1 MEELRPDD
9 EGLSQ
14 SVFGLIFFAIAGVVT
29 LVFLLSEGLRSV
41 GTLIGGCLAVV
52 GLVIAEEGFRYAAA
66 SRRVGE
72 PVISVATSRLPV
84 GGQFVMGYEQ
94 TCKRAIQINRIVVQ
108 LILRETVQ
116 YSRGT
121 DTTTDSH
128 DDVLQEFVSQ
138 GRRLMAG
145 EAFRSEYSLCIPENA
160 MHTFA
165 PSPDNRI
172 EWFVKVSVDIA
183 DSPDLQREYEI
194 TVLPELAR

>member
-1 MEELRPDD
+1 MEELRAHH

-29 LVFLLSEGLRSV
+29 LAFLLSEGLRSV
-41 GTLIGGCLAVV
+41 GTVIGGCLALV

-66 SRRVGE
+66 SRRAGE
-72 PVISVATSRLPV
+72 PVISVETSRLPV
-84 GGQFVMGYEQ
+84 GGRFVMAYEQ
-94 TCKRAIQINRIVVQ
+94 TCKRAIQINHIVVQ
-108 LILRETVQ
+108 LILRETVS
-116 YSRGT
+116 YNRGT

-128 DDVLQEFVSQ
+128 DHVLQELVSQ
-138 GRRLMAG
+138 GRHLTAG
-145 EAFRSEYSLCIPENA
+145 EAFRSEYSLHIPENA

-165 PSPDNRI
+165 LSPNNQI

-183 DSPDLQREYEI
+183 DSADLEREYEI